1 MRVMKAECAG
11 SCYGV
16 QRALDLARKAAKDGA
31 GAQTLGPLIHNPQV
45 VDELARAGVTVAD
58 VPADIT
64 SGRVVIRS
72 HGVTPDVLEEVR
84 ERGVD
89 VVDATCP
96 HVLRA
101 QKAARSMALAGRTV
115 VVVGDADHPEVEG
128 LRAWAESAGGKVV
141 VASSAADL
149 PDGLRSPAGVVVQT
163 TQRRSVLDS
172 VLSEL
177 DRRGIEYELK
187 DTICNATA
195 QRQDAAAKL
204 AAQVDAMVVIGGH
217 NSSNT
222 TRLFEICADSAPL
235 AFHIETAD
243 ELEKADFEGV
253 GTVGVTAGAST
264 PEDQIDAVIAVLE
277 RW

>member
-195 QRQDAAAKL
+195 QRQDAAARL
-204 AAQVDAMVVIGGH
+204 SAQVDAMVVIGGH

-222 TRLFEICADSAPL
+222 TRLYEICADSAPL

-243 ELEKADFEGV
+243 ELDRHAFAGV